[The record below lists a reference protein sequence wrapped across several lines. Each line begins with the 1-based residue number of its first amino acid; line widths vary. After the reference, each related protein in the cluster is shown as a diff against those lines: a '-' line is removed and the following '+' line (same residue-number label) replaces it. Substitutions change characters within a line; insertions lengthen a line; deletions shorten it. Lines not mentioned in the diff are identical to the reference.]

1 MSNVKDTK
9 ILTLT
14 GAKAIAA
21 AAESEAISNG
31 WGVSI
36 AIVDAGGHLLHLQR
50 LDGAGPG
57 TAVAA
62 TCKAR
67 TAAIFCFETGALESM
82 VKEGRTAVISLPD
95 MVPLQGGVPITVD
108 GVVIGGVGVSGVQSH
123 DDEHVAKV
131 GIEAL
136 M

>member
-1 MSNVKDTK
+1 MSNVRDIKT
-9 ILTLT
+9 LTLT

-21 AAESEAISNG
+21 AAESEAIKHG

-36 AIVDAGGHLLHLQR
+36 AVVDAGGHLLHLQR

-57 TAVAA
+57 TSVAA

-67 TAAIFCFETGALESM
+67 TAAIFCFETGALEGM

-123 DDEHVAKV
+123 DDEQVAKA

>member
-1 MSNVKDTK
+1 MSNVTDIKT
-9 ILTLT
+9 LTLN
-14 GAKAIAA
+14 GAKAIAT
-21 AAESEAISNG
+21 AAEAEANKNS

-50 LDGAGPG
+50 LDGAAPG
-57 TAVAA
+57 TAGAA
-62 TCKAR
+62 TSKAR
-67 TAAIFCFETGALESM
+67 TAAIFCFETGALEGM

-123 DDEHVAKV
+123 DDEQVAKA

-136 M
+136 L